1 MNDPKDWTIQEKNSG
16 LIFNIAGSLW
26 INSLSEVLKLARNMW
41 STISCFKQISF
52 RNITTSVY
60 CYMSHLFGWFDH
72 KIDHAAKFNCIYV
85 FLYTFFA
92 PIFIF
97 IIN

>member
-1 MNDPKDWTIQEKNSG
+1 MNDPKDWTIQEKKSG

-60 CYMSHLFGWFDH
+60 CYMSHLFGWSDH
-72 KIDHAAKFNCIYV
+72 KIDHAAKFTCIYV

>member
-41 STISCFKQISF
+41 STISCFKQISLETLQ
-52 RNITTSVY
+52 RLSIVT
-60 CYMSHLFGWFDH
+60 CL
-72 KIDHAAKFNCIYV
+72 IY
-85 FLYTFFA
+85 LA
-92 PIFIF
+92 GPIIK
-97 IIN
+97 